1 MEQNDLQRA
10 LMAVLFAAGEPV
22 DAKRLSQTLEH
33 DEDEIHAA
41 CKALMDELSYTR
53 SGIRIVRL
61 ENAYQM
67 CSSPEMAEYVTKT
80 LETRKPPKLSP
91 SQLET
96 LTVIAYYQPATK
108 ALVEQI
114 RGVDSAYC
122 VSALVTKKLIRECGR
137 LNVPG
142 RPIVYETT
150 CSVWNPSR
158 TCRRSR
164 RSTSMSTRR
173 RSTRSSRSRMRRR
186 RKTSCLRS
194 RRSRYDLD
202 VVDDAGRDPGRAA
215 ADRLH
220 SRGR

>member
-22 DAKRLSQTLEH
+22 AASRLAESLQV
-33 DEDEIHAA
+33 DESEIHRE
-41 CKALMDELSYTR
+41 CEALISALSYHR

-67 CSSPEMAEYVTKT
+67 CSSAEMAEYVTKT

-108 ALVEQI
+108 AYVETI
-114 RGVDSAYC
+114 RGVDSAYS
-122 VSALVTKKLIRECGR
+122 VSALLTKKLIRECGR

-142 RPIVYETT
+142 RPILYETT
-150 CSVWNPSR
+150 PDF
-158 TCRRSR
+158 
-164 RSTSMSTRR
+164 
-173 RSTRSSRSRMRRR
+173 
-186 RKTSCLRS
+186 LRVFGLES
-194 RRSRYDLD
+194 LADLPDIEKVDIAVKKEQLQLDLD
-202 VVDDAGRDPGRAA
+202 AA
-215 ADRLH
+215 QPA
-220 SRGR
+220 SPVEGQS

>member
-10 LMAVLFAAGEPV
+10 LRAVLFAAGEPV

-142 RPIVYETT
+142 RPIVY
-150 CSVWNPSR
+150 
-158 TCRRSR
+158 
-164 RSTSMSTRR
+164 
-173 RSTRSSRSRMRRR
+173 
-186 RKTSCLRS
+186 
-194 RRSRYDLD
+194 
-202 VVDDAGRDPGRAA
+202 
-215 ADRLH
+215 
-220 SRGR
+220 

>member
-22 DAKRLSQTLEH
+22 AASRLAESLQV
-33 DEDEIHAA
+33 DESEIHRE
-41 CKALMDELSYTR
+41 CEALMSALSFNR

-67 CSSPEMAEYVTKT
+67 CSSAEMAEYVTKT

-108 ALVEQI
+108 AYVETI
-114 RGVDSAYC
+114 RGVDSAYS
-122 VSALVTKKLIRECGR
+122 VSALLTKKLIRECGR

-142 RPIVYETT
+142 RPILYETT
-150 CSVWNPSR
+150 PDFLRVFGLESLADLPDIEKVDIAACLWKQTAAGKTLGQGQR
-158 TCRRSR
+158 TGQAVS
-164 RSTSMSTRR
+164 
-173 RSTRSSRSRMRRR
+173 
-186 RKTSCLRS
+186 LW
-194 RRSRYDLD
+194 
-202 VVDDAGRDPGRAA
+202 GW
-215 ADRLH
+215 
-220 SRGR
+220 

>member
-22 DAKRLSQTLEH
+22 AASRLAESLQV
-33 DEDEIHAA
+33 DESEIHRE
-41 CKALMDELSYTR
+41 CEALISALSYHR

-67 CSSPEMAEYVTKT
+67 CSSAEMAEYVTKT

-108 ALVEQI
+108 AYVETI
-114 RGVDSAYC
+114 RGVDSAYS
-122 VSALVTKKLIRECGR
+122 VSALLTKKLIRECGR

-150 CSVWNPSR
+150 PDFLRVFGLESLAELPEIEKVDLHVDPSQVEPLEQKQEE
-158 TCRRSR
+158 
-164 RSTSMSTRR
+164 STQP
-173 RSTRSSRSRMRRR
+173 
-186 RKTSCLRS
+186 
-194 RRSRYDLD
+194 
-202 VVDDAGRDPGRAA
+202 DASAPVQQEIP
-215 ADRLH
+215 L
-220 SRGR
+220 

>member
-22 DAKRLSQTLEH
+22 AASRLAESLQV
-33 DEDEIHAA
+33 DESEIHRE
-41 CKALMDELSYTR
+41 CEALISALSYHR

-67 CSSPEMAEYVTKT
+67 CSSAEMAEYVTKT

-108 ALVEQI
+108 AYVETI
-114 RGVDSAYC
+114 RGVDSAYS
-122 VSALVTKKLIRECGR
+122 VSALLTKKLIRECGR

-142 RPIVYETT
+142 RPILYETT
-150 CSVWNPSR
+150 PDF
-158 TCRRSR
+158 
-164 RSTSMSTRR
+164 
-173 RSTRSSRSRMRRR
+173 
-186 RKTSCLRS
+186 LRVFGLES
-194 RRSRYDLD
+194 LADLPDIEKVDIAVKKEQLQLDLD
-202 VVDDAGRDPGRAA
+202 AA
-215 ADRLH
+215 QPA
-220 SRGR
+220 SSAEGQS